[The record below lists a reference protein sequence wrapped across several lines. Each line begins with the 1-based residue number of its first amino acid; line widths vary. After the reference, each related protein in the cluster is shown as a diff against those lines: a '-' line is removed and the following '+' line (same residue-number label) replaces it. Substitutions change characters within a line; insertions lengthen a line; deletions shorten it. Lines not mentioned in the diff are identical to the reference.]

1 MSGVFRCSR
10 NFAQALTRQVR
21 WYASPVSP
29 AHVDSTVD
37 KLKTE
42 TNRLSQT
49 TKKFWDQVSF
59 EEHAETG
66 KLVIQLDK
74 KPIRTPLGNHLA
86 VEKERELLA
95 RLLQKEWSNIS
106 HGSVKTHALPLTSL
120 ISRCID
126 LEAANKENAHPDLK
140 VKIGGNRRE
149 LSDSLLRYLDTDTIL
164 VFSPKDE
171 LEGKLRA
178 AQDDM
183 YLPII
188 GSVEKFLSQYSAKTI
203 SLQILDADVHGL
215 RGNAQQPETLAAAR
229 KFLDS
234 LSAWDLAVFEKTVL
248 TTKSFICG
256 ILLLQNKAS
265 ANPEK
270 ALRYTM
276 EDIAKAATLETIYQT
291 ERWGEVEDTHDVDKR
306 DIRRNVYAAAIAA
319 YKP

>member
-1 MSGVFRCSR
+1 MSGILRYSR
-10 NFAQALTRQVR
+10 NFTQKLTRQVR

-29 AHVDSTVD
+29 EVVDDTVD

-42 TNRLSQT
+42 TNRLANT
-49 TKKFWDQVSF
+49 TKKFWDQVSVS
-59 EEHAETG
+59 EPNEIG

-86 VEKERELLA
+86 VDKDRKILAKLLE
-95 RLLQKEWSNIS
+95 KEWSSVS

-120 ISRCID
+120 IARCID
-126 LEAANKENAHPDLK
+126 LEAANKEGAHPDLK
-140 VKIGGNRRE
+140 VKIGGDRNE
-149 LSDSLLRYLDTDTIL
+149 LSKALLRYLDTDTVL

-171 LEGKLRA
+171 LEGKLRR

-188 GSVEKFLSQYSAKTI
+188 GSMEKFLGQYSKQNIT
-203 SLQILDADVHGL
+203 LKILDADVHGL
-215 RGNAQQPETLAAAR
+215 RGNAQDPETLAAAR

-234 LSAWDLAVFEKTVL
+234 LSSWDLAIFEKTVL

-256 ILLLQNKAS
+256 ILLLQNKA
-265 ANPEK
+265 AINPLKGLE
-270 ALRYTM
+270 YTM
-276 EDIAKAATLETIYQT
+276 EDIARAATLETIYQT

-306 DIRRNVYAAAIAA
+306 DIRRNVHAAAIAA
-319 YKP
+319 FKP